1 MGEGKRVPA
10 TIRLREYREDR
21 GLTQFE
27 AAAAIQRFA
36 RARGDPVEPGLDQT
50 ALSRHENGHRRPSLY
65 YQALFCEFYGASPI
79 QLGFRLAL
87 PGENG
92 HHEDVD
98 RREFLTGAAGFMAT
112 LALPAPTRLGSS
124 DIDRL
129 RQSMAHLRELDDQF
143 GSGSVYTATG
153 RTFQRLRSHVE
164 HASYHEATGRALR
177 ELVAQAAGDAGWL
190 AFDADRDDDA
200 RRWWTEAMQWS
211 RLAESVSVGT
221 LASMALQASDQHRPR
236 EVLELTTT
244 AQSAASATPRLK
256 ADLLAREAQGHA
268 GQGDDARAHAV
279 LRRARNLAERPR
291 HDDDP
296 AWIDLY
302 GPAEFA
308 SHERR
313 VALLLGDMAATEE
326 AARAALAL
334 NDAVVFPRNHALYL
348 TYLADALVRRRELD
362 EGAAIARQA
371 TVAAAGLDSARV
383 TRQLQAVTQSLAAA
397 A

>member
-1 MGEGKRVPA
+1 MGEGTSVSA

-50 ALSRHENGHRRPSLY
+50 ALSRHENGYRRPSLY
-65 YQALFCEFYGASPI
+65 YQALYCEFYGVSPA
-79 QLGFRLAL
+79 QLGFRVAL

-98 RREFLTGAAGFMAT
+98 RREFLTGAAGFMVT
-112 LALPAPTRLGSS
+112 LALPAPTRLGAS
-124 DIDRL
+124 DIERL
-129 RQSMAHLRELDDQF
+129 GQSMAHLRELDDQY
-143 GSGSVYTATG
+143 GSGAVYTATG

-164 HASYHEATGRALR
+164 HASYNEATGRALR
-177 ELVAQAAGDAGWL
+177 KLVAQAAGDAGWL

-200 RRWWTEAMQWS
+200 RRWWMEAMQWS

-244 AQSAASATPRLK
+244 AQSARHATPRLK

-268 GQGDDARAHAV
+268 GQGDAARARAV
-279 LRRARNLAERPR
+279 MRRARNLAERSR

-313 VALLLGDMAATEE
+313 VALLLGDTAATEE
-326 AARAALAL
+326 AARTALAL
-334 NDAVVFPRNHALYL
+334 NDGIAFPRNHALYL
-348 TYLADALVRRRELD
+348 TYLADALARRRKLD
-362 EGAAIARQA
+362 EGTAIARQA
-371 TVAAAGLDSARV
+371 TVAAAGLDSPRV
-383 TRQLQAVTQSLAAA
+383 TRQLQAVTHSLAAA